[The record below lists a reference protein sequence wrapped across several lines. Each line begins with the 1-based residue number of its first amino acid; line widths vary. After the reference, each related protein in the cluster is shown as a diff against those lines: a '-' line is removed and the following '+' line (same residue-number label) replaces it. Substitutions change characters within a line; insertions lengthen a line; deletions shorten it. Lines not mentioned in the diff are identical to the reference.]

1 VSVNPERAPSRFALS
16 PEELRAMTAH
26 AVTRAFPRNAVVLNE
41 GDRTDSL
48 YIILEGRVKAFV
60 ADADGKE
67 VVLSTQGA
75 GEYFGEMVLDEGPR
89 SASVMTLEASRF
101 LIVPKANFKDF
112 LVRNPLF
119 AARLIEK
126 LIHRVR
132 ALTENVKSLALM
144 DVYGRIARLL
154 LDLAEKRDGRLVITE
169 RLTQKDIAS
178 RVGASR
184 EMVSLILKDLT
195 AGGYIRNEGHTI
207 VIERTPPQHW

>member
-1 VSVNPERAPSRFALS
+1 
-16 PEELRAMTAH
+16 MTPH

-48 YIILEGRVKAFV
+48 YIILEGRVKAYV
-60 ADADGKE
+60 ANADGKE
-67 VVLSTQGA
+67 AVLSTQGA

-89 SASVMTLEASRF
+89 SASVMTLEPSRF
-101 LIVPKANFKDF
+101 LVVPKADFVDF
-112 LVRNPLF
+112 LARNPVF
-119 AARLIEK
+119 GTRVIEK
-126 LIHRVR
+126 LIHRIR

-154 LDLAEKRDGRLVITE
+154 LDLAEQRDGKLVIAE
-169 RLTQKDIAS
+169 HLTQKDIAS

-195 AGGYIRNEGHTI
+195 SGGYIRNEGKSI
-207 VIERTPPQHW
+207 VIERAPPPRW

>member
-1 VSVNPERAPSRFALS
+1 MSAKDDRFVLTV
-16 PEELRAMTAH
+16 EELRAISPH
-26 AVTRAFPRNAVVLNE
+26 AQTRAFPRSAVVLNE

-48 YIILEGRVKAFV
+48 YIILEGRVKVFV
-60 ADADGKE
+60 SDPDGKE

-75 GEYFGEMVLDEGPR
+75 GEYFGEMALDEGPR
-89 SASVMTLEASRF
+89 SASIMTLEPSRF
-101 LIVPKANFKDF
+101 LVVPRSDFKDF
-112 LVRNPLF
+112 LLKNPAVAVRV
-119 AARLIEK
+119 IEK

-154 LDLAEKRDGRLVITE
+154 LELAVERQGKLVITE

-195 AGGYIRNEGHTI
+195 AGGYVRHDGHTL
-207 VIERTPPQHW
+207 VIERTPPSRW